1 MNVGYSYIYDD
12 FLSDRGFEREVAALE
27 TKLNTYDLA
36 GRIGRLALFRSPKD
50 LVEGMVKD
58 GTKTLIIVGN
68 DSTLD
73 KVMWFLPDLGITV
86 GYIPLVGPSAIGEL
100 FNIPVGVAACEVITS
115 RLVET
120 IDTGKIDDRYFLTE
134 VSVSATLATLD
145 VEGRYRISPTDGGSL
160 FIRNMAAYV
169 KEPILQNEKS
179 TMGLEAIIA
188 AQSSSRRGFPWKRR
202 KNDETRIF
210 FNRGTLFSKDPIEAK
225 VDAHVVSGFRFEVE
239 SVKRN
244 FRFITGRGR
253 RLSGVDEPLQTAAKN
268 DTFRSR
274 RKIGMR

>member
-120 IDTGKIDDRYFLTE
+120 IDTGKIDDRYF
-134 VSVSATLATLD
+134 
-145 VEGRYRISPTDGGSL
+145 
-160 FIRNMAAYV
+160 
-169 KEPILQNEKS
+169 
-179 TMGLEAIIA
+179 
-188 AQSSSRRGFPWKRR
+188 
-202 KNDETRIF
+202 
-210 FNRGTLFSKDPIEAK
+210 
-225 VDAHVVSGFRFEVE
+225 
-239 SVKRN
+239 
-244 FRFITGRGR
+244 
-253 RLSGVDEPLQTAAKN
+253 
-268 DTFRSR
+268 
-274 RKIGMR
+274 

>member
-86 GYIPLVGPSAIGEL
+86 GYIPIVGPSAVGEL
-100 FNIPVGVAACEVITS
+100 FNIPVGVAACEIITS

-120 IDTGKIDDRYFLTE
+120 IDTGKIDNRYFLTE

-145 VEGRYRISPTDGGSL
+145 VEGRYRVSPMDGGSL
-160 FIRNMAAYV
+160 VIRNRSAYD
-169 KEPILQNEKS
+169 KDYILQNDTS
-179 TMGLEAIIA
+179 TGGLEAIIT
-188 AQSSSRRGFPWKRR
+188 AQPQSRRGFSWKKRPQ
-202 KNDETRIF
+202 DETRIF
-210 FNRGTLFSKDPIEAK
+210 LNHGKLFSKDPIEAK

-253 RLSGVDEPLQTAAKN
+253 RLMGVEEPLPTMAKN
-268 DTFRSR
+268 GTFGPR
-274 RKIGMR
+274 RKVGMR